1 MKPQLTQQPAQTIQT
16 AYEQNRI
23 MRLQQIARLNR
34 SIDAVTSVPV
44 REGWHRW
51 NLSLRLAQDLAQRTM
66 LEMEQYYDDQPEEW
80 RISESGKDH
89 LEAISSVLKALD
101 GFAELLLF

>member
-1 MKPQLTQQPAQTIQT
+1 MKPQLTQQAFQTIQT

-66 LEMEQYYDDQPEEW
+66 LEIEQYYDDQPEEW
-80 RISESGKDH
+80 RKSQSGQSH
-89 LEAISSVLKALD
+89 IEAISSVQNALD
-101 GFAELLLF
+101 CLTDLLLI